1 MDYNY
6 EKETLQAF
14 QEGRLIPEKD
24 GKPWEK
30 EDLETLQDMYY
41 SGTWYCGQAPGNGSA
56 HSRTCQTEPIRSE
69 EERRKMRRL
78 SLSVSQEKM
87 LEGGLNMLNQSDDF
101 LTVDEV
107 CELLKIGHNAAYR
120 MLNTGELKAI
130 RNGRVWRIPKQ
141 AIIEFTKEQAKLSW
155 PYHEY

>member
-1 MDYNY
+1 
-6 EKETLQAF
+6 
-14 QEGRLIPEKD
+14 
-24 GKPWEK
+24 
-30 EDLETLQDMYY
+30 
-41 SGTWYCGQAPGNGSA
+41 
-56 HSRTCQTEPIRSE
+56 
-69 EERRKMRRL
+69 MRRL

-107 CELLKIGHNAAYR
+107 CDLLKIGHNAAYR

-155 PYHEY
+155 PYHEC

>member
-1 MDYNY
+1 MNKNHAY
-6 EKETLQAF
+6 QF
-14 QEGRLIPEKD
+14 LI
-24 GKPWEK
+24 G
-30 EDLETLQDMYY
+30 
-41 SGTWYCGQAPGNGSA
+41 
-56 HSRTCQTEPIRSE
+56 
-69 EERRKMRRL
+69 RRKTENAPVVPI
-78 SLSVSQEKM
+78 SV
-87 LEGGLNMLNQSDDF
+87 DF

-155 PYHEY
+155 PYHECQEIGQRILFT